1 MAETYRNILE
11 RMAASSRRRAAEAEA
26 RFPFADLRASV
37 EAADAPEPFRFEKA
51 LSGEGL
57 SFICECKKASPS
69 KGLIEPDYRPV
80 ETACAYEAAGAA
92 AVSVLTEP
100 KAFLGTLEDL
110 QAVALQVAIP
120 VLRKDFVV
128 SPYQIVEARAYGA
141 EAVLLICALLDE
153 KTLESYLRLCDELG
167 MSALVEAHDLRETRM
182 ARAAGARVI
191 GVNNRNLKDFT
202 VDFQNSIRLRAS
214 VPDGTVF
221 VAESGVRTAQDVALL
236 RDAGIDAVLVGETL
250 MRAEDKGAL
259 LEELRGGG
267 ERS

>member
-1 MAETYRNILE
+1 MAEAYRNILE
-11 RMAASSRRRAAEAEA
+11 RMAASSRRRATEAEA
-26 RFPFADLRASV
+26 RLPFADLRERA
-37 EAADAPEPFRFEKA
+37 EAADAAEPFRFEES

-80 ETACAYEAAGAA
+80 ETARAYEEAGAA

-100 KAFLGTLEDL
+100 EAFLGTLEDL
-110 QAVALQVAIP
+110 QAVASHVAIP

-153 KTLESYLRLCDELG
+153 KTLKSYLRLCDELG
-167 MSALVEAHDLRETRM
+167 MSALVEAHDLHETRL

-202 VDFQNSIRLRAS
+202 VDFQNSIHLRAS
-214 VPDGTVF
+214 VPDDTVF
-221 VAESGVRTAQDVALL
+221 VAESGVRTARDVALL
-236 RDAGIDAVLVGETL
+236 HDAGIDAVLVGEAL
-250 MRAEDKGAL
+250 MRAKDKGAL
-259 LEELRGGG
+259 LKEWQRGGDG
-267 ERS
+267 S

>member
-1 MAETYRNILE
+1 MGETYRNILE
-11 RMAASSRRRAAEAEA
+11 RMAASSRRRVAEAEA
-26 RFPFADLRASV
+26 RLPFDDLRASV
-37 EAADAPEPFRFEKA
+37 EAVDAAEPFRFEKA
-51 LSGEGL
+51 LSADGL

-80 ETACAYEAAGAA
+80 ETARAYEAAGAD

-100 KAFLGTLEDL
+100 EAFLGTLDDL
-110 QAVALQVAIP
+110 QAVASHVALP

-128 SPYQIVEARAYGA
+128 SPYQIVEARACGA

-153 KTLESYLRLCDELG
+153 KTLKSSLGLCDELG
-167 MSALVEAHDLRETRM
+167 MSALVEAYDLRETRM
-182 ARAAGARVI
+182 AHVAGARVI
-191 GVNNRNLKDFT
+191 GVNNRDLKDFS

-214 VPDGTVF
+214 VPGDTVF

-267 ERS
+267 DHS